1 MQVLLKETIYK
12 VGSVGDIV
20 KVKDGYAR
28 NFLVPQGKAMKVTA
42 ENTNEVARNKKVLAV
57 KKAEELQVKKGIAEK
72 VNGISLELK
81 YKITE
86 EKTLYGSVL
95 DTDIVKALAEKGVV
109 VERRM
114 VRIGEPIRKLGDFVV
129 NVHLAPTIIAELKV
143 SILADEQ

>member
-1 MQVLLKETIYK
+1 MQVLLKETMYK
-12 VGSVGDIV
+12 VGTVGDVV
-20 KVKDGYAR
+20 KVKDGYGR
-28 NFLVPQGKAMKVTA
+28 NYLVPQGKALRVTA
-42 ENTNEVARNKKVLAV
+42 ENTNEVARQKKVLAV
-57 KKAEELQVKKGIAEK
+57 KKEEELQVKRSLAEK
-72 VNGISLELK
+72 IKGVSLELK

-114 VRIGEPIRKLGDFVV
+114 IRIGEPIRKLGEYTILVY
-129 NVHLAPTIIAELKV
+129 LAPKIESELKV